1 MRYCQQCGAAMGDA
15 DKFCPSCGAKADFS
29 EASANAA
36 PGSSQ
41 GGADAGQAWQAAGAG
56 QGAYANPG
64 AYHTGYQYDPVGTVD
79 TLVLK
84 MRSLSTAWLV
94 IGIIQIVI
102 GAISLCAIFGIAPL
116 AMGIYNVVQSSK
128 IRKQAE
134 SFQQWPV
141 GIIKYFEG
149 RETSVI
155 VVLILNIFFGLLF
168 GIVGSILEF
177 TTKGYAMDHREELHM
192 AEEMANRSAQMN

>member
-1 MRYCQQCGAAMGDA
+1 
-15 DKFCPSCGAKADFS
+15 
-29 EASANAA
+29 
-36 PGSSQ
+36 
-41 GGADAGQAWQAAGAG
+41 
-56 QGAYANPG
+56 
-64 AYHTGYQYDPVGTVD
+64 
-79 TLVLK
+79 